1 MHYPGPKIEIDKSL
15 EKISYKPYVV
25 ILIKKTIK
33 YVNTAS
39 SGAGAVNPVW
49 RG

>member
-1 MHYPGPKIEIDKSL
+1 MVINTAPKRTELNPTFIAQ
-15 EKISYKPYVV
+15 
-25 ILIKKTIK
+25 IKKTIK